1 MSHTTNHAN
10 NHTMNHTAD
19 DWLHVDPLGFDVM
32 NDFDDSD
39 NDNGSDNHSNKD
51 NQMNTDNHIT
61 TPQDT
66 PDMPTLPNMP
76 FDGDTSRANPS
87 FCPLLPPPINRGH
100 PERQL
105 IMDTETTGMDP
116 TSDRIVEVGIVELI
130 GRKPTGEKLHVYINP
145 KIEMGEEVINIHGI
159 SNAFV
164 ADMPTFDK
172 VAKQIYDFM
181 DGAEVIAHNAGFD
194 MNFFTAEFNRI
205 GMTDF
210 AKRVQVTDSLTIA
223 KQLYPGQKNSLDAL
237 VKRLNVGKQDRT
249 FHGALLD
256 SEILA
261 EVYLALTGGQVSLA
275 IDEELPSE
283 GGQSHAQYAKLASLL
298 IQDQHDD
305 SNHQDWLTAMQDAHP
320 EVVASWS

>member
-1 MSHTTNHAN
+1 MNHTTN
-10 NHTMNHTAD
+10 

-32 NDFDDSD
+32 NDFDDS
-39 NDNGSDNHSNKD
+39 NSDRNKD
-51 NQMNTDNHIT
+51 NQMNTDNDIN
-61 TPQDT
+61 TPQDKPT
-66 PDMPTLPNMP
+66 MPTMP
-76 FDGDTSRANPS
+76 FDGDTSRANPT
-87 FCPLLPPPINRGH
+87 FCPLLPPPINRRH

-116 TSDRIVEVGIVELI
+116 ASDRIVEVGIVELI

-145 KIEMGEEVINIHGI
+145 EKEMDEEVINIHGI

-164 ADMPTFDK
+164 AEMPTFDK

-181 DGAEVIAHNAGFD
+181 DGAEVIAHNASFD
-194 MNFFTAEFNRI
+194 MNFFTAEFNRV
-205 GMTDF
+205 GLTDF
-210 AKRVQVTDSLTIA
+210 AQRVQVTDSLAIA

-283 GGQSHAQYAKLASLL
+283 GGQSHAQYAKLANLL
-298 IQDQHDD
+298 IQDCHDD
-305 SNHQDWLTAMQDAHP
+305 TAHQEWLNALQFQYPDIITT
-320 EVVASWS
+320 WS